1 MSFLDKIKKSDLE
14 EFLKETSLYCVID
27 VKRIY
32 DVTINLL
39 KKFEG
44 KKEITDESVR
54 EWKKLYDDWYYSLE
68 TNNPDYRV
76 YSDAHYMSEV
86 WLCWTKYSR
95 RYLKDLLN
103 KKSIKINNEY
113 KTVIEFF
120 GKNDVIIDL
129 GCGFGYT
136 TATLKEIWP
145 NSVVYGTNIKDSVQ
159 FKFATE
165 LGKKYNFSIIED
177 FKNFG
182 KKLVDKA
189 KQIFFFPPNK
199 LPVSSEKVFNVYK
212 GETIT
217 GIEVR
222 REPLTGAISKV
233 ADWVSGGKYTEKLK
247 DLGYD
252 KVFHLYMILKF
263 GNRKVLIEKNERI
276 NITTKIAKNPDSD
289 SIEVPLNGQ
298 KNLDDFLNIARDK
311 MGDHAFF
318 QYNARDNNCQDFLL
332 GILKANDLL
341 NPDIEKFIKQDAKE
355 IFESLPSWSSA
366 LAQFVTD
373 TGGKINQVINGG
385 KKKIKKV
392 KKKVE
397 RKGL

>member
-177 FKNFG
+177 FKNIKADTIFATEYFEHFYEPIVHLEEVLLNIKPSNLIIANSFG
-182 KKLVDKA
+182 PKAIGHFDKYLYDGRLIPS
-189 KQIFFFPPNK
+189 KEMNKIF
-199 LPVSSEKVFNVYK
+199 SS
-212 GETIT
+212 
-217 GIEVR
+217 
-222 REPLTGAISKV
+222 
-233 ADWVSGGKYTEKLK
+233 KLK
-247 DLGYD
+247 QFGYV
-252 KVFHLYMILKF
+252 KIKTSFWN
-263 GNRKVLIEKNERI
+263 NR
-276 NITTKIAKNPDSD
+276 P
-289 SIEVPLNGQ
+289 SIWKKQSCTLN
-298 KNLDDFLNIARDK
+298 DFLEENK
-311 MGDHAFF
+311 
-318 QYNARDNNCQDFLL
+318 
-332 GILKANDLL
+332 
-341 NPDIEKFIKQDAKE
+341 
-355 IFESLPSWSSA
+355 
-366 LAQFVTD
+366 
-373 TGGKINQVINGG
+373 
-385 KKKIKKV
+385 
-392 KKKVE
+392 
-397 RKGL
+397 